1 MFTLPLMNTD
11 YSKMCN
17 RQQKVEHRLISRK
30 GAKSPRKLSKNRS
43 LRLGGFACKM
53 FSLLLT
59 TTDYSKM
66 CTRQQYLE
74 QSAISPYLSVRAQRS
89 NLHSYLEIASGK
101 MRPRNDRISFTLP
114 LMNTEYSK
122 MLCFH

>member
-1 MFTLPLMNTD
+1 MIAQNRWRKVRFCDGDVNLKHPLLVTNCRN
-11 YSKMCN
+11 S
-17 RQQKVEHRLISRK
+17 HRLPTSAAGRGGIWV
-30 GAKSPRKLSKNRS
+30 SPFLKVDLS
-43 LRLGGFACKM
+43 LW
-53 FSLLLT
+53 
-59 TTDYSKM
+59 TDYSKM